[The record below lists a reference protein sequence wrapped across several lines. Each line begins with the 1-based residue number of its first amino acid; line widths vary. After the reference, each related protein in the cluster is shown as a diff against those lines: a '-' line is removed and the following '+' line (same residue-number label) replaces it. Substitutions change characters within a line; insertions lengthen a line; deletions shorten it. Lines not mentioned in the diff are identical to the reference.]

1 MDQYLKHIIKIHI
14 ENFENMAVP
23 KVGICTCTIPIT
35 LESQTDFYPCSS
47 PKFNFAQ
54 VHGENHKSASYLPP
68 GKQKIPTLNT

>member
-14 ENFENMAVP
+14 EKSNRFLFVF
-23 KVGICTCTIPIT
+23 ICTCTVPIT
-35 LESQTDFYPCSS
+35 LGSQTDFYSCSS

-54 VHGENHKSASYLPP
+54 VPGENHKSASYLPP